1 MEDSKEIL
9 ITQQEAAALLG
20 VSMPTYYKIIKN
32 PDFPLI
38 SIGRRRMVHKK
49 KMEEWLQSRSGK
61 SLVPRSDRSHYY
73 SCVKNDK
80 KCTSEP
86 REEFRAYDRS
96 AIVKTI
102 RGILD
107 DLPGAIVQMSTDD
120 FRAIIYK
127 RTGEN
132 VAATIEKFGRMINAL
147 IPSLMEFDGIALE
160 RPRRNVR
167 FYKAKTKEAQ
177 YDNPN

>member
-1 MEDSKEIL
+1 MKDNKQIL
-9 ITQQEAAALLG
+9 ITQKEASALLG

-38 SIGRRRMVHKK
+38 SIGRRRMVHKGE
-49 KMEEWLQSRSGK
+49 MEEWLKSMAGK

-73 SCVKNDK
+73 SCVKNGK
-80 KCTSEP
+80 KCTIEP

-96 AIVKTI
+96 AIVKTV

-107 DLPGAIVQMSTDD
+107 DLPGATVQMSIDD
-120 FRAIIYK
+120 FRAIISK

-160 RPRRNVR
+160 RPRGNVR
-167 FYKAKTKEAQ
+167 FYKAKNKGGAI
-177 YDNPN
+177 